1 LLSIIVGTAIVG
13 QTLYSST
20 KEHLYEFATLRAMGA
35 TNDYIF
41 KVIIC
46 QALINAV
53 IGFIIAA
60 TIGIAIVYVTSK
72 TALQVVIPQSLMA
85 GLFLLTVAMCV
96 VSALAAILRVIRVDP
111 VVVLSQ

>member
-1 LLSIIVGTAIVG
+1 MLSIIVGTAIVA

-53 IGFIIAA
+53 IGFTIAA
-60 TIGIAIVYVTSK
+60 AIGIAIAYVTSK
-72 TALQVVIPQSLMA
+72 TALQVVIPQNLMA
-85 GLFLLTVAMCV
+85 GLSLLTVAMCV
-96 VSALAAILRVIRVDP
+96 VSAIAAILRVIRVDP